1 MSQLLAS
8 AARLHI
14 LHHTEVAPI
23 DGAWMAAELARH
35 GYDIS
40 AGTLRPVLHQM
51 HREGLLT
58 VTDRPE
64 PPGPALPTPCGPR

>member
-40 AGTLRPVLHQM
+40 AGTLRPVLT
-51 HREGLLT
+51 RCTEK
-58 VTDRPE
+58 
-64 PPGPALPTPCGPR
+64 AC